1 MKLKQ
6 FLVGATLALA
16 AISMTAEL
24 AARPMGGGKSFGRQ
38 SQSVR
43 QMPRQAPAATPQ
55 QQANRPAAAPAPTPA
70 PVAAKKPSMWKGIL
84 GGALL
89 GLGLGALLSHFG
101 LGGALASAIGT
112 ILTFALI
119 AGAVYFIWRMIK
131 GKSQLAV
138 PKPASAFG
146 GGFGG
151 NNNGS
156 GNGGGFN
163 SATDT
168 GFNAGDTRTGSNTSA
183 GNVQGFNSQQGGSG
197 TPEIGSRLQP
207 SAFQPVSSSTDLNQP
222 AAAPHQP
229 WGVPADFDKEGFLRH
244 AKGNF
249 IRLQAAWD
257 KSDVNDIRE
266 FTTPE
271 VFAELRMQIQE
282 RGGKDD
288 YTDVVRIDAE
298 LLGIENN
305 GTDYLASV
313 QFTGTIKPAP
323 DALPEPFNEVWNLV
337 KPVNGNAGWL
347 LGGIQQVA

>member
-16 AISMTAEL
+16 ALSMTAEL

-38 SQSVR
+38 SQSVNR
-43 QMPRQAPAATPQ
+43 MAP
-55 QQANRPAAAPAPTPA
+55 RPAPAPAPTPQQARPGQPA
-70 PVAAKKPSMWKGIL
+70 PAPAAPAPRPSPWKGIL

-101 LGGALASAIGT
+101 LGGAMAGAIGT

-119 AGAVYFIWRMIK
+119 AGAIFLVWRLVR
-131 GKSQLAV
+131 GKMGGNANRPQ
-138 PKPASAFG
+138 PANAFG

-151 NNNGS
+151 NS
-156 GNGGGFN
+156 GNGGDSNNGNFGN
-163 SATDT
+163 
-168 GFNAGDTRTGSNTSA
+168 FNAP
-183 GNVQGFNSQQGGSG
+183 QGGSS
-197 TPEIGSRLQP
+197 TPEIGSRIQPATQP
-207 SAFQPVSSSTDLNQP
+207 STYQP
-222 AAAPHQP
+222 ASYEPVVPAPAPHQQ
-229 WGVPADFDKEGFLRH
+229 WGVPADFDQAGFLRH

-257 KSDVNDIRE
+257 KGDINDIRE

-271 VFAELRMQIQE
+271 VFAEMRLQIQE
-282 RGGKDD
+282 RNGKADF
-288 YTDVVRIDAE
+288 TDVVHIDAE

-313 QFTGTIKPAP
+313 QFTGQIKPAP
-323 DALPEPFNEVWNLV
+323 DALAEPFNEVWNLV
-337 KPVNGNAGWL
+337 KPINGNAGWL
-347 LGGIQQVA
+347 LGGIQQLA